1 MRVFRKWPLL
11 LALFLPLIGCVY
23 SPTPLKFECQIVSIY
38 AEQPYYEYLGTYG
51 SVRVDFGVKNTGN
64 IWIDTCTLTFDAIC
78 KDGSV
83 YRGYGFLSDLA
94 PGEEIWDYTYIS
106 TSDKEA
112 SEVVLRRVKL
122 INWNYDSKEISLN
135 ITVTIEIIE

>member
-1 MRVFRKWPLL
+1 MIIFRAW
-11 LALFLPLIGCVY
+11 
-23 SPTPLKFECQIVSIY
+23 T
-38 AEQPYYEYLGTYG
+38 
-51 SVRVDFGVKNTGN
+51 N
-64 IWIDTCTLTFDAIC
+64 ILDGGKFDAIC

-135 ITVTIEIIE
+135 ITTPVTIEIIE